1 MPFVTITAT
10 QSFTYEQKKTLV
22 QKTSD
27 AVVETLGSA
36 ITSVRVMLHE
46 LPGGHYMAAG
56 QLDSPAVNFRVDLIA
71 GRTDQQKAA
80 LIAAL
85 SKAAHAATGTSEDDI
100 RVWMVEIPSTNVGIA
115 GGKTAASIGR

>member
-10 QSFTYEQKKTLV
+10 QNFTHEQKKALV

-27 AVVETLGSA
+27 AVVDSLGSA

-46 LPGGHYMAAG
+46 LPAGHYLAAG
-56 QLDSPAVNFRVDLIA
+56 QWDTPAVNFRVDLIA
-71 GRTDQQKAA
+71 GRTDQQKAG

-85 SKAAHAATGTSEDDI
+85 SKAAHEATGISEDEI
-100 RVWMVEIPSTNVGIA
+100 RAWMVELPSTNVGIA
-115 GGKTAASIGR
+115 AGKTAASIGR

>member
-1 MPFVTITAT
+1 MPFVTISAT
-10 QSFTYEQKKTLV
+10 QSFTHEQKKALV

-27 AVVETLGSA
+27 TVVETLGSA
-36 ITSVRVMLHE
+36 IASVRVMLHE

-56 QLDSPAVNFRVDLIA
+56 QWDTPAINFRVDLIS
-71 GRTDQQKAA
+71 GRTEQQRAA

-85 SKAAHAATGTSEDDI
+85 SKAAHDTTGISEDDV
-100 RVWMVEIPSTNVGIA
+100 RVWMIEMSSTNVGIA